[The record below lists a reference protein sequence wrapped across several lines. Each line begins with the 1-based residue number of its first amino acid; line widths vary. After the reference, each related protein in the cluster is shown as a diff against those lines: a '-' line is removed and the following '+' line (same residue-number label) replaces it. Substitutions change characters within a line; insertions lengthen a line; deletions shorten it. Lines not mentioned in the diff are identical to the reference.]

1 MIETEMYR
9 YILHN
14 DEICEAT
21 ERRLAPGQVGTV
33 SGWGVFSTI
42 RVFEGILFAWER
54 HFARM
59 QKDARLMHV
68 PFPQDPD
75 YIKSR
80 LLKLL
85 AANAVENA
93 TLRVIVVRNKGGIWE
108 GPGIDR
114 DFDLIAF
121 LAPINNWGKG
131 VRLGVIPQARH
142 AANMFAG
149 TKILSWAQNL
159 AWYEAAHERGLDEVV
174 LLNERGEVSE
184 CTSAN
189 IFAAVGNEVWTPP
202 LNSGCLPGVTRDLL
216 LEEIHMPGIKVIE
229 KTLMPADLE
238 KADEVF
244 ITSTTRNLLPVME
257 IEGLKLGHDD
267 TVRQILDAAFS
278 AYIDEYVAQ
287 RQSHMSK

>member
-1 MIETEMYR
+1 MYR

-14 DEICEAT
+14 DEICDAQ
-21 ERRLAPGQVGTV
+21 ERTLAPGQVGIV

-42 RVFEGILFAWER
+42 RVFEGILFAFER
-54 HFARM
+54 HWARM
-59 QKDARLMHV
+59 QKDARLLRV
-68 PFPQDPD
+68 PFPTDPE

-80 LLKLL
+80 LQKVLD
-85 AANAVENA
+85 ANAIGNG
-93 TLRVIVVRNKGGIWE
+93 TLRVIVARNKGGMWE

-114 DFDLIAF
+114 EFDLIAF

-189 IFAAVGNEVWTPP
+189 IFAAMGDEVWTPP
-202 LNSGCLPGVTRDLL
+202 INSGCLPGVTRDLL
-216 LEEIHMPGIKVIE
+216 LEGIHIPGIKVIE
-229 KTLMPADLE
+229 KTLTLADLQR
-238 KADEVF
+238 ADEVF
-244 ITSTTRNLLPVME
+244 ITSTTRNLLPVVE
-257 IEGLKLGHDD
+257 IEGLNLSHDD
-267 TVRQILDAAFS
+267 RVRLILDAAFS
-278 AYIDEYVAQ
+278 AYIDSYVAQ
-287 RQSHMSK
+287 RQTQLSK